1 MGQFIGVHLSK
12 VVCRLRLLRDLLHSV
27 MCFLLYQYID
37 HYQSAMSETCI
48 TNQRNYELSI
58 LKGTEFTCIYII
70 IFSRIFVIYK
80 EIYDIRKKKKSQH
93 VWNFLLILKGTLSHS
108 HKENW
113 ALSGNFKRY
122 FVMNMVLS
130 IKKNCIFFPTICGSN
145 SDTRM
150 STNVDGCDAFHFCN
164 RWINCNT
171 DSTGVEQSA
180 GGAGF
185 LEGGEWENI

>member
-1 MGQFIGVHLSK
+1 MLPTLSVHRSLS
-12 VVCRLRLLRDLLHSV
+12 VSNVWN
-27 MCFLLYQYID
+27 M
-37 HYQSAMSETCI
+37 HYQPK
-48 TNQRNYELSI
+48 ELWI
-58 LKGTEFTCIYII
+58 IYTKRD
-70 IFSRIFVIYK
+70 RIYLHL
-80 EIYDIRKKKKSQH
+80 YHYLQSDICDLQGNIWYQEKKKSQH

-130 IKKNCIFFPTICGSN
+130 IKENCIFFPTICGSN